1 MSYVTENILI
11 ILGTVCGALLAMV
24 LINHFWSRER
34 RRIHNDLIGWQLS
47 VLGTTYAV
55 ILGFMLF
62 TVWTTYGD
70 AAVNADLEA
79 DSALSVFRVAQALPE
94 PQRTQL
100 QNLARSY
107 VDSVLTSEWPQMS
120 RGEVPERTSIIA
132 IEMWKTVLA
141 AQVAS
146 PTESNAQDHEL
157 THVSE
162 LTKHRLTR
170 IVQSANRLPTVLW
183 CVLLIGGFLTICSAC
198 MFGSESLWLQAVQ
211 VFSFSLLIALSLV
224 AIADIHQPF
233 SGVVH
238 VQDYPFRRAQ
248 EIMKSWGG
256 EATHRQRS
264 LPRST
269 PNSFPPV
276 SPPGRCG

>member
-1 MSYVTENILI
+1 MSYAIESILI
-11 ILGTVCGALLAMV
+11 VLGTVCGALLAMV
-24 LINHFWSRER
+24 LLNHFWPREGR
-34 RRIHNDLIGWQLS
+34 RLHNDVIGWQLS

-62 TVWTTYGD
+62 TVWTSYD
-70 AAVNADLEA
+70 AASVNADLEA

-107 VDSVLTSEWPQMS
+107 VDSVLTNEWPQMG
-120 RGEVPERTSIIA
+120 RGEVPERTSAIA
-132 IEMWKTVLA
+132 TEMWKTVLA
-141 AQVAS
+141 AKVVS

-162 LTKHRLTR
+162 LTRHRLTR
-170 IVQSANRLPTVLW
+170 IVQSADRLPAVLW
-183 CVLLIGGFLTICSAC
+183 CVLLIGGVLTISSSC
-198 MFGSESLWLQAVQ
+198 MFGSESKVLQTVQ

-224 AIADIHQPF
+224 AIADIRQPF
-233 SGVVH
+233 HGLVH

-248 EIMKSWGG
+248 SSMDLK
-256 EATHRQRS
+256 
-264 LPRST
+264 
-269 PNSFPPV
+269 
-276 SPPGRCG
+276 